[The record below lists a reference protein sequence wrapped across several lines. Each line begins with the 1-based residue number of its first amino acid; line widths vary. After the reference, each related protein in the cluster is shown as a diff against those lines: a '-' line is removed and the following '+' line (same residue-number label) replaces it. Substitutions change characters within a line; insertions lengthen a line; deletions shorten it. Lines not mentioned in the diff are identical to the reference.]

1 MRIILPIL
9 LFTLLFPLISFPEEK
24 PRAIVRQISLDG
36 KVSKKK
42 LKILTNKLYDSLG
55 KYFQLVPK
63 DELIKVRKEVLNELG
78 KDDCDSIKC
87 LSKIQNK
94 FGVENVFLLELIEDE
109 GDIELTVKWKDTK
122 GEQVE
127 SEYCEGCKTKEL
139 RKTVGELVESL
150 IGQKQIVKKEKK
162 KESGKGIFVVVG
174 NERQL
179 SKMSEREERGISGTD
194 IKTKTSDKKTITTG
208 SKETSK
214 QIEIDSQKTK
224 VVIATG
230 VGETEHEAIKDA
242 GRSAV
247 KEAVG
252 MFLVSETI
260 VENDDLIKDE
270 VLSVSDGFVSKFRTI
285 SKRKDEDGLV
295 EVKATITVVIGKVAS
310 KLRGMNISMKDVGS
324 EEFVAVELDKF
335 SSAGEYRKMFDEVV
349 VKPLY
354 INDTYEL
361 EITDFKPL
369 DVEEID
375 PINYFSGTDRFHFYN
390 YYNKSSKAREKI
402 TQVDDGELMPYYVSF
417 TLSLSDSYIRKVNSL
432 FSSFS
437 CEPDPDDEKSLG
449 DKKCKKSDRSRVLLG
464 IPRDWGKHC
473 LDSEGKILEKRL
485 KVGSKQFEDECTKRM
500 YAFSLFRVY
509 KKRKY
514 GYLTIGKLDFS
525 DSCSKKPITGGRDD
539 CSLMDMHESSKYMW
553 KHTWNDFEAGYTKKD
568 FHKNLHDRLKCY
580 SRKYPSGEKM
590 SGPKICYIKD
600 FNRFSY
606 FNFIKT
612 YQLKLQHRKIISS
625 LFKKYKKFNPMRIIS
640 IKLLEKDKK
649 LLKGRIV
656 AGNWDDIHSVSNAI
670 EHYAAGGTKEFL
682 KEFISLP
689 ASDMVPSRI
698 INDER
703 EFYMYGGNNNI
714 HKGFV
719 LDINKNESDFYT
731 LYTNKFENTI
741 FLYLSEDD
749 VSRLKDI
756 KLNLNIRCAPPNSS
770 LLKTNKKNRYIQND
784 LCSDLFE

>member
-1 MRIILPIL
+1 MVLVSSL
-9 LFTLLFPLISFPEEK
+9 LLSCTSPK
-24 PRAIVRQISLDG
+24 
-36 KVSKKK
+36 KVATKK
-42 LKILTNKLYDSLG
+42 
-55 KYFQLVPK
+55 
-63 DELIKVRKEVLNELG
+63 R
-78 KDDCDSIKC
+78 
-87 LSKIQNK
+87 
-94 FGVENVFLLELIEDE
+94 VE
-109 GDIELTVKWKDTK
+109 
-122 GEQVE
+122 
-127 SEYCEGCKTKEL
+127 C
-139 RKTVGELVESL
+139 
-150 IGQKQIVKKEKK
+150 
-162 KESGKGIFVVVG
+162 
-174 NERQL
+174 
-179 SKMSEREERGISGTD
+179 GISGTD

-260 VENDDLIKDE
+260 VENEELIKDE

-310 KLRGMNISMKDVGS
+310 KLRGMNISMKDIGS

-335 SSAGEYRKMFDEVV
+335 SSAGEYRKMFEEVV

-375 PINYFSGTDRFHFYN
+375 PINYFERGGSGNFYFASQKG
-390 YYNKSSKAREKI
+390 KSR
-402 TQVDDGELMPYYVSF
+402 VDDGELMPYYVSF

-473 LDSEGKILEKRL
+473 LDSEGKIVEKRL
-485 KVGSKQFEDECTKRM
+485 NVGSKQFEDECTKRI
-500 YAFSLFRVY
+500 SNFRNFGIY

-539 CSLMDMHESSKYMW
+539 CSLMDIHESSKYKW
-553 KHTWNDFEAGYTKKD
+553 KHTHNDFDVLYTKKD
-568 FHKNLHDRLKCY
+568 FHKNLHDRLECY
-580 SRKYPSGEKM
+580 GTGE
-590 SGPKICYIKD
+590 KICYIKD
-600 FNRFSY
+600 FNRFAY
-606 FNFIKT
+606 FNFIKA

-625 LFKKYKKFNPMRIIS
+625 LFKKYNLFRPLRLIS
-640 IKLLEKDKK
+640 IKLLDKDKK
-649 LLKGRIV
+649 LLKGRTVGGSDYSADI
-656 AGNWDDIHSVSNAI
+656 WDRYDGATPNKWYKA
-670 EHYAAGGTKEFL
+670 KKDFL
-682 KEFISLP
+682 KELYSLP

-703 EFYMYGGNNNI
+703 EFYMYDRGNNI
-714 HKGFV
+714 HEGFV
-719 LDINKNESDFYT
+719 LDISKNGPDFYT

-741 FLYLSEDD
+741 FMYLSEDD

-756 KLNLNIRCAPPNSS
+756 KLNLNIRCSRSGNV
-770 LLKTNKKNRYIQND
+770 KKRNKKNEVTQND
-784 LCSDLFE
+784 LCSDLF